1 MKQNHTRRQF
11 LRAAGIGAAA
21 SLAPAAG
28 TFGQTSSRT
37 RPSTR
42 TPTRPVPRAPR
53 MPKRQFELGMAS
65 YTLRNFKLDDAI
77 AMTKRVGLKNIAL
90 KSMHM
95 PMDSTPEQIKAI
107 AAKVREAGLNLYGCG
122 VVYMKNEQQVNQ
134 AFEYAK
140 VAGMKTII
148 GVPGPDLLGLVDRK
162 VKEYDIQVAIHNHG
176 PGDKVYPTPA
186 SIIEK
191 VKDLDGRIGL
201 CMDIGHTVR
210 IGENPVRDTLR
221 YAKRLLDVHVKDVT
235 AAEAKGHGVEI
246 GRGVIDIPGFI
257 RALIRTGYKGYV
269 SFEYEKDANDPLAG
283 IAESVGYIN
292 GVMAAVESRSF
303 RRPMPAIRPTPARR

>member
-1 MKQNHTRRQF
+1 
-11 LRAAGIGAAA
+11 
-21 SLAPAAG
+21 
-28 TFGQTSSRT
+28 
-37 RPSTR
+37 
-42 TPTRPVPRAPR
+42 

-65 YTLRNFKLDDAI
+65 YTLRNFKLDEAI

-122 VVYMKNEQQVNQ
+122 VVYMKNAQQVNQ

-140 VAGMKTII
+140 AAGMKTII
-148 GVPGPDLLGLVDRK
+148 GVPEPDLLGLVDRK

-176 PGDKVYPTPA
+176 PGDKVYPTPT

-210 IGENPVRDTLR
+210 IGADPIEDTVR
-221 YAKRLLDVHVKDVT
+221 YAQRLLDVHVKDVT
-235 AAEAKGHGVEI
+235 AAEAKGHGVEV

-257 RALIRTGYKGYV
+257 RTLIRIGYKGYV
-269 SFEYEKDANDPLAG
+269 SFEYEKDASDPLAG
-283 IAESVGYIN
+283 LAESVGYVN
-292 GVMAAVESRSF
+292 GVMDAIESPSF
-303 RRPMPAIRPTPARR
+303 ARPAPATRPTPARR